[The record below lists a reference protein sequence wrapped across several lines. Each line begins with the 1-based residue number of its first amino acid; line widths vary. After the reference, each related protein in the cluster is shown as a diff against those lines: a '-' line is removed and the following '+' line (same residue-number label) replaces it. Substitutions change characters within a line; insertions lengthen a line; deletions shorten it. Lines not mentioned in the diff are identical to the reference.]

1 MYLGKLMKLFLQKTI
16 TFLIL
21 VLLYSCSTK
30 TELNSEEIHSKF
42 GAKYIYEWNI
52 DSTHILAINKKSKIS
67 TANLAPLEYFI
78 YDVKNDSVLFR
89 ETLSGGNAKWVST
102 SQIQVNI
109 VPGNITDDEELEK
122 LRYKFDVI
130 KNKKITNGD

>member
-1 MYLGKLMKLFLQKTI
+1 MNLFLQNTI
-16 TFLIL
+16 TLLIL

-30 TELNSEEIHSKF
+30 TELNSGEIHSKF

-52 DSTHILAINKKSKIS
+52 DSTHILVINKKGKIS
-67 TANLAPLEYFI
+67 AAHLSPLEYFI

-130 KNKKITNGD
+130 KNKKITNGE

>member
-1 MYLGKLMKLFLQKTI
+1 MKLFLQNTI
-16 TFLIL
+16 TLLIL

-30 TELNSEEIHSKF
+30 TELNSEEIYSKF

-52 DSTHILAINKKSKIS
+52 DSTHILIINKEGKIS
-67 TANLAPLEYFI
+67 TAHLSPLEYFI

-102 SQIQVNI
+102 SQTQVNI
-109 VPGNITDDEELEK
+109 IPGNITDDEELEK
-122 LRYKFDVI
+122 LRYKFDVL
-130 KNKKITNGD
+130 KNKKIINGE